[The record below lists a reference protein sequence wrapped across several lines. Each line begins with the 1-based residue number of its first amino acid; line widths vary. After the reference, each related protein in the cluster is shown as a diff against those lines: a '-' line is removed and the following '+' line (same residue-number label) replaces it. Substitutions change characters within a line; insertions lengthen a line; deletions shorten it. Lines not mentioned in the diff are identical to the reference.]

1 MKVIFTNPMPHRVST
16 TVIAKQ
22 PVEYLRALGVDA
34 DYVPE
39 QYFDYN
45 CDVVVF
51 AKQCNI
57 EIAEICKKKGIKTV
71 WFSDDGLFYKQ
82 AEKIIRKNEFI
93 DAIISTCEDYT
104 NFIKSLGFK
113 NQVIKT
119 IYHHHCNFNNQIAEF
134 RETPMNVGYIGVL
147 DQFHHVDYVTDFVQ
161 SNSMNMVIRDQKDI
175 RYLDIDI
182 GIAFIDKNYP
192 DTSGLSE
199 YLENSWVDRLSYRSN
214 AKIVNHMSYGI
225 PTIASKYS
233 SYLEV
238 DKIAPGC
245 AIFCDTK
252 EEVNNAIL
260 TLKNDK
266 KLRKQMRDNCLSQ
279 RDKFHMKNVI
289 KEYKSLFESLL

>member
-119 IYHHHCNFNNQIAEF
+119 IYHHHCNFSNQIAEF